1 MRILL
6 TLASLVSAFGFVITL
21 GTTVW
26 MLFLES
32 FNSAIVYG
40 SLTVVWFALMV
51 IFGWSYVR
59 TNS

>member
-6 TLASLVSAFGFVITL
+6 TLASFVSAFSFVITL
-21 GTTVW
+21 GTTIW
-26 MLFLES
+26 MLLLES

-40 SLTVVWFALMV
+40 SLTVVWFFLMV

-59 TNS
+59 TNP